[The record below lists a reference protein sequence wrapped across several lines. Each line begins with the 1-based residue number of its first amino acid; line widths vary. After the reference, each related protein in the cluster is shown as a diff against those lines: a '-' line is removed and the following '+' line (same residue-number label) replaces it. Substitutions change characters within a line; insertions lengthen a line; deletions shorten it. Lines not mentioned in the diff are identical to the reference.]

1 MKNVCLALGLAAEA
15 SEEAALA
22 EVAQLRHRLESAEKN
37 AAPLKNRVSE
47 LEKEN
52 AALLA
57 AQVEADLDKYQNRFD
72 PKAREKWRAQLLAHR
87 PATIDLL
94 DSLPRGP
101 AVGGVGGAGGAS
113 STRPHLTIPIH
124 NRAAA
129 ATPGDRPSGQ
139 PPGAVSDGLPDEDAA
154 QAIAAARRI
163 ANRAKEL
170 SKSLGY
176 SHAKA
181 WQMAQSEQCPA
192 PNHTEVAA

>member
-1 MKNVCLALGLAAEA
+1 M
-15 SEEAALA
+15 
-22 EVAQLRHRLESAEKN
+22 
-37 AAPLKNRVSE
+37 
-47 LEKEN
+47 EKEN

-101 AVGGVGGAGGAS
+101 AVGGAS
-113 STRPHLTIPIH
+113 STSPHLRIPIH

-139 PPGAVSDGLPDEDAA
+139 APGAAADGLPDEDAA
-154 QAIAAARRI
+154 KATAAARRI

-192 PNHTEVAA
+192 PNHTEVVA

>member
-1 MKNVCLALGLAAEA
+1 MKNVCLALGLSAEA

-101 AVGGVGGAGGAS
+101 AVGGIGGTS

-139 PPGAVSDGLPDEDAA
+139 APGAAADGPLDEDAA
-154 QAIAAARRI
+154 KAIAAARRV

-192 PNHTEVAA
+192 PNHTEVVA

>member
-1 MKNVCLALGLAAEA
+1 MKNVCLALGLSAEA

-22 EVAQLRHRLESAEKN
+22 EVAQLRNRLESAEKN
-37 AAPLKNRVSE
+37 AEPLKNRLAT
-47 LEKEN
+47 LEAEN

-57 AQVEADLDKYQNRFD
+57 AQVEGDLDKYQNRFD

-94 DSLPRGP
+94 DSLPHSP
-101 AVGGVGGAGGAS
+101 AVGGAS

-139 PPGAVSDGLPDEDAA
+139 APGAASDGLPDEDAA
-154 QAIAAARRI
+154 KATAAARRI

-192 PNHTEVAA
+192 PNHTEVVA